1 MRKRVIRRLHSEDSR
16 ILRSM
21 ILDLHARILDIEIA
35 VGELQRLGPRPLAP
49 VVPVSYKS
57 EVAVS

>member
-49 VVPVSYKS
+49 AVPVSYKS